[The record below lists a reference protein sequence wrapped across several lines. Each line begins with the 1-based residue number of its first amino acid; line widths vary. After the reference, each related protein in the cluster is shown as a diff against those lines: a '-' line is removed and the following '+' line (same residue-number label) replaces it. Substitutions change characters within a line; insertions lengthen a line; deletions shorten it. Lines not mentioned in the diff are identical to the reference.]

1 MYYNLEITGGYP
13 MKKIVLA
20 LAAIMVSGVA
30 FADVS
35 DSEAIKL
42 RESGTIKDVK
52 VLNDIAMKQ
61 YPGTTVES
69 TELDLDNGIYVYDV
83 DLVDANKA
91 DFNVKINAATGDVIK
106 KEVD

>member
-1 MYYNLEITGGYP
+1 
-13 MKKIVLA
+13 MKKIILA
-20 LAAIMVSGVA
+20 LAVMMTTTLAM
-30 FADVS
+30 ADVS

-61 YPGTTVES
+61 YPGTKVES

-83 DLVDANKA
+83 DLVDTNDV
-91 DFNVKINAATGDVIK
+91 DFNVKINAATGEVIK

>member
-1 MYYNLEITGGYP
+1 
-13 MKKIVLA
+13 MKKMIVA
-20 LAAIMVSGVA
+20 LAAIMISGVA

-52 VLNDIAMKQ
+52 VLNDVAVKQ
-61 YPGTTVES
+61 YPGTKVDSADLE
-69 TELDLDNGIYVYDV
+69 LDNGIYIYDV
-83 DLVDANKA
+83 DLVDEKGA
-91 DFNVKINAATGDVIK
+91 DFNVKVNAATGEVIK

>member
-1 MYYNLEITGGYP
+1 
-13 MKKIVLA
+13 MKKSILA
-20 LAAIMVSGVA
+20 LAAILTTGVV

-52 VLNDIAMKQ
+52 ALNDIAMKQ
-61 YPGTTVES
+61 YPGTIVES
-69 TELDLDNGIYVYDV
+69 TELDLDNGVYIYDV

-91 DFNVKINAATGDVIK
+91 DFNVKLNAATGEVIK

>member
-1 MYYNLEITGGYP
+1 
-13 MKKIVLA
+13 MKKSILA
-20 LAAIMVSGVA
+20 LAAILTTGVV

-52 VLNDIAMKQ
+52 ALNNIAMKQ
-61 YPGTTVES
+61 YPGTIVES
-69 TELDLDNGIYVYDV
+69 TELDLDNGVYIYDV

-91 DFNVKINAATGDVIK
+91 DFNVKLNAATGEVIK

>member
-1 MYYNLEITGGYP
+1 
-13 MKKIVLA
+13 MKKNILA
-20 LAAIMVSGVA
+20 LAAILTTGVA

-52 VLNDIAMKQ
+52 ALNDIAMKQ
-61 YPGTTVES
+61 YPGTIVES
-69 TELDLDNGIYVYDV
+69 TELDLDNGVYIYDV

-91 DFNVKINAATGDVIK
+91 DFNVKLNAATGEVIK

>member
-1 MYYNLEITGGYP
+1 

-35 DSEAIKL
+35 DAEAIKL

-52 VLNDIAMKQ
+52 ELNDIAVKQ
-61 YPGTTVES
+61 YPGTKVDS
-69 TELDLDNGIYVYDV
+69 TELDLDNGIYVYEV
-83 DLVDANKA
+83 DLVDANNA
-91 DFNVKINAATGDVIK
+91 DFTVKINAATGEVIK

>member
-1 MYYNLEITGGYP
+1 

-20 LAAIMVSGVA
+20 LAAIMASGVV

-52 VLNDIAMKQ
+52 VLNDIAVKQ

>member
-1 MYYNLEITGGYP
+1 

-20 LAAIMVSGVA
+20 LAAVMVSGVA

-35 DSEAIKL
+35 SEEAIKL

-52 VLNDIAMKQ
+52 VLNDIAVKQ
-61 YPGTTVES
+61 YPGSKVDS
-69 TELDLDNGIYVYDV
+69 TELDLDNGIYVYEV
-83 DLVDANKA
+83 DLVDEKGA
-91 DFNVKINAATGDVIK
+91 DFTVKVNAATGEVIQ

>member
-1 MYYNLEITGGYP
+1 MYYKLEITGGYP

-20 LAAIMVSGVA
+20 LAAIMVSGVV

-69 TELDLDNGIYVYDV
+69 TELDLDNGVYVYDV

>member
-1 MYYNLEITGGYP
+1 
-13 MKKIVLA
+13 MKKSILA
-20 LAAIMVSGVA
+20 LAAILTTGVA

-52 VLNDIAMKQ
+52 ALNDIAVKQ

-69 TELDLDNGIYVYDV
+69 TELDLDNGVYIYDV

-91 DFNVKINAATGDVIK
+91 DFNVKLNAATGEVIK

>member
-1 MYYNLEITGGYP
+1 
-13 MKKIVLA
+13 MKKIILA
-20 LAAIMVSGVA
+20 LAAIMTTSVA

-52 VLNDIAMKQ
+52 VLNDIAVKQ

-91 DFNVKINAATGDVIK
+91 DFNVKINAATGEVIK

>member
-1 MYYNLEITGGYP
+1 
-13 MKKIVLA
+13 MKKSILA
-20 LAAIMVSGVA
+20 LAAILTTGVA

-52 VLNDIAMKQ
+52 ALNDIAMKQ
-61 YPGTTVES
+61 YPGTIVES
-69 TELDLDNGIYVYDV
+69 TELDLDNGVYIYDV

-91 DFNVKINAATGDVIK
+91 DFNVKLNAATGEVIK